1 MTDPS
6 LGRKKRKITYAASP
20 QGVEKAVNALKRL
33 GFESKINFAKSNLL
47 SRTTVTKFF
56 NCQPIQLDSLKR
68 ICEALILDWKEIV
81 PICEEEQSKRLEINE
96 PSNSDTNEGVVQV
109 QTLYR
114 KVTVFEKQSQVIKAE
129 IILEGDFDSINNNLS
144 VSLQA
149 VLREFS
155 GDTI

>member
-1 MTDPS
+1 MTKLS
-6 LGRKKRKITYAASP
+6 FGTKKRKITYAPSP
-20 QGVEKAVNALKRL
+20 QGVEKAEKALKRL

-129 IILEGDFDSINNNLS
+129 IILAGDFDSINNNLS